1 MSRIKRAQGMFSWVV
16 VLSEVSHIFCC
27 VLPSVFSVLTVLVG
41 LGLIGALPVWMES
54 LHHVMHDWEIPLI
67 AMSGFVLVI
76 GWSLHF
82 ISKKIDCHDTGCG
95 HEPCDKKKDKTARI
109 LQIATLLFVINVSIY
124 LTLH

>member
-16 VLSEVSHIFCC
+16 VLSEISHIFCC

-95 HEPCDKKKDKTARI
+95 HEPCGKKKDKTARI
-109 LQIATLLFVINVSIY
+109 LQIATLLFVINVSIF
-124 LTLH
+124 LGLH